1 LKRHRAS
8 LPYHRSGYRED
19 RPDKGDKMALTLSG
33 GRFGGYM
40 FKGTLASGNFT
51 YTP

>member
-1 LKRHRAS
+1 MDTGKT
-8 LPYHRSGYRED
+8 G
-19 RPDKGDKMALTLSG
+19 PDKGDKMALTLSG